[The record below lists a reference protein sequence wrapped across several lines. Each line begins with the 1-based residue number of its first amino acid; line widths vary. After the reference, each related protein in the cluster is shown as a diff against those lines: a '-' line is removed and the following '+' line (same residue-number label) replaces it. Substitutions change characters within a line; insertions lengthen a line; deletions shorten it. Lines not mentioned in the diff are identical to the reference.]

1 MRKRIISLLLAL
13 TMLIG
18 MVPMFAVTADAATT
32 HNPYHKDGAL
42 CYMLPYAYNA
52 MQWSSADYYIAHYNI
67 KHVYNYQNLKNSF
80 DKGIPQTL
88 ANALDNT
95 ANSTLTVVNEIFSFD
110 GEFTEQDL
118 YDYLLTSML
127 IGHAVSEAQGVEVK
141 DANKI
146 KDILNMTVDG
156 IEVSNGV
163 VFSGKLI
170 DLLRRF
176 DFSDAATATKTLES
190 INKKSTNVYKKLT
203 EKLPNGSFGSF
214 FTVLSCVLQTVEE
227 INEAYKLCAAYE
239 IIYEQLGDDAGL
251 VLQYMEL
258 STSDPLLK
266 AAISK
271 YERIVNSDSYW
282 NAVVATGL
290 IEGLNTTEEI
300 TVNILT
306 TVGRTL
312 LTAQLVAASSVWG
325 AFFIGYTIADLWLGI
340 SDYVECINE
349 IVRFSLLDK
358 TMLTTI
364 DSLERICTNNADK
377 QDSVKYCEAYVFAM
391 KMAWRLQ
398 TTELEKC
405 QEFFEKG
412 QRKGW
417 FGNYFKDKNNLE
429 QWNATIAYCLNSVAN
444 VRPSAFINNA
454 LDQYSRDLDLIGT
467 GYRITYN
474 LNGGT
479 WNTAGGNKKYNEPY
493 TIPNEAPT
501 KDGFTFTVWQLGD
514 DSYYSPGYE
523 LEASLNPCWCSRE
536 LVFTACWTDQDTITY
551 NANGGTGAPNSQKN
565 TEGNTTLSTKI
576 PTRKGYTFLGWD
588 ENKSA
593 KTPTYKY
600 EAGKTMVLTKDGDVT
615 LYAIWQKN
623 PVITYNANG
632 GSSVPA
638 SHENKGVLSK
648 TWPQWAGHTFVG
660 WSVKSTYQNGDQLY
674 APGASIDITRDI
686 TLYAIWN
693 TDPYVVKYDYNDG
706 SPIAP
711 EDIISV
717 PVTDKTIYTIGD
729 TKKNEENFKGWMY
742 QNPNGEYWW
751 TNGAWDNGKVSV
763 IQPDETIELTG
774 DLVLYAKWDY
784 FVHYHIDGQITHE
797 VVRDGEN
804 FVFRDAPVSDT
815 GKKFKEWKVTY
826 GDNTFSYHKAGSK
839 FELYEDITV
848 TPIWTDAV
856 TKPSATVTGLHS
868 YYEQGQTV
876 SVKITANNSGWFQLD
891 AGSNAGF
898 KVSDPAGNKASQSV
912 YVEESSESS
921 GNSLKCYTN
930 GNGYT
935 AKIYIPS
942 NCADGAY
949 PVELIVSN
957 GVYDPNTNSSVE
969 GTETSVVTETIM
981 IQIGDPEEDEEE
993 PSTYFLSYDLNYG
1006 SGTVP
1011 ATQKFKEY
1019 DHVVL
1024 ASESGFERV
1033 GYDFEGWC
1041 ENKNGSGKVYKAG
1054 KDYQFGESKLLY
1066 AKWEAI
1072 EDYGQLDIATQ
1083 VERYS
1088 NVYKPGETVAVF
1100 VHPKYSN
1107 HFHFSVANC
1116 PGFTLTSAS
1125 GYKNAVQ
1132 DVWVEKTSPDYN
1144 GKDETY
1150 TNGGMITV
1158 YIHIPSNC
1166 PDGEYTYVVRVAN
1179 GRRTGGGSDGDVI
1192 EKSGSFFV
1200 RASDK
1205 ADGITLSKNELTIH
1219 LGDERSLDATVEP
1232 YKIFNHYN
1240 KKTVSWKTSD
1250 KSVASID
1257 TKGNG
1262 VDIFGG
1268 KIGTATVTATV
1279 DNVSASCKVTVES
1292 CNYSQRDV
1300 RDRYLKS
1307 EATCDSPAVYYYVCS
1322 CGNTGS
1328 KTYTVGSA
1336 TNHRYSDWSVV
1347 VQPGE
1352 NTAGVEQRICSGC
1365 GAVEE
1370 STIPATGHTHTFSA
1384 EWSKDATNHWH
1395 VATCEHTNEVS
1406 EFGTHVYS
1414 DNTDAVCNTCGYER
1428 TIEQPDDPGHTVCV
1442 FDQEVIKAAT
1452 LKSPADCDDPAVYYK
1467 SCTCG
1472 AISTT
1477 ETFTYGTANGHSPTA
1492 WQTGETDHWK
1502 VCTVCTEEIVNSRDA
1517 HADNEG
1523 DNTCDT
1529 CGYDMSP
1536 AQPDDPEHTVHVYD
1550 REVIKAEALKSA
1562 ADCDDPVV
1570 YYKSCECGE
1579 VGTVE
1584 TFTYGTPNGHT
1595 PSGWQNNDDEHWKYC
1610 LICSDVIVGTK
1621 GYHADNA
1628 DDNRCDVCGYRMGG
1642 NGQHYWPSYNF
1653 PVLPTM
1659 PVQMPFTDVYRSD
1672 WFYDDVQNAWENDLI
1687 DGVTATS
1694 FRPNETLTVAQAIKL
1709 AAVLHQLDNMGY
1721 VTLFN
1726 GYTNWYDTYVDYAVE
1741 NGIIENKYASYTA
1754 DQMNAPISRNEFVHI
1769 FYGAMSYYSQWNFV
1783 ADNAV
1788 PDVKLGDKYASEI
1801 YTFYRAGILTGN
1813 DAAGTFAP
1821 NSSIKRS
1828 EVAAIL
1834 SRMYDSSVRKYI
1846 SLG

>member
-13 TMLIG
+13 SMLIG
-18 MVPMFAVTADAATT
+18 MVPMFAVTASANQTFEHNSDDCDMFPYAFLAQNTNSPNAYIASYNIIHGYGYKELRDLFNSGVPKTT
-32 HNPYHKDGAL
+32 RDNLNKSNNLSLIHAINAL
-42 CYMLPYAYNA
+42 LNLDFEFIDQDVYDYILIYMLVGGIVNDDSSMKEAYDEI
-52 MQWSSADYYIAHYNI
+52 SALLESHVELPTWEGSLHDYIR
-67 KHVYNYQNLKNSF
+67 
-80 DKGIPQTL
+80 DKGIDSTEQGIDVFGYI
-88 ANALDNT
+88 LDQSDFF
-95 ANSTLTVVNEIFSFD
+95 AKLFGDVGDDLEELSGLFLKLLSTLLKTAEE
-110 GEFTEQDL
+110 GTEL
-118 YDYLLTSML
+118 KNNLAAFY
-127 IGHAVSEAQGVEVK
+127 IIWK
-141 DANKI
+141 NC
-146 KDILNMTVDG
+146 G
-156 IEVSNGV
+156 IEA
-163 VFSGKLI
+163 K
-170 DLLRRF
+170 
-176 DFSDAATATKTLES
+176 
-190 INKKSTNVYKKLT
+190 
-203 EKLPNGSFGSF
+203 
-214 FTVLSCVLQTVEE
+214 TVLTWMLYENPDIE
-227 INEAYKLCAAYE
+227 PKLKSSIEKY
-239 IIYEQLGDDAGL
+239 
-251 VLQYMEL
+251 
-258 STSDPLLK
+258 LK
-266 AAISK
+266 
-271 YERIVNSDSYW
+271 
-282 NAVVATGL
+282 L
-290 IEGLNTTEEI
+290 
-300 TVNILT
+300 
-306 TVGRTL
+306 
-312 LTAQLVAASSVWG
+312 
-325 AFFIGYTIADLWLGI
+325 
-340 SDYVECINE
+340 
-349 IVRFSLLDK
+349 
-358 TMLTTI
+358 
-364 DSLERICTNNADK
+364 
-377 QDSVKYCEAYVFAM
+377 
-391 KMAWRLQ
+391 
-398 TTELEKC
+398 
-405 QEFFEKG
+405 FEKG
-412 QRKGW
+412 QIWELLEAVTIELRDSNNEIS
-417 FGNYFKDKNNLE
+417 GNYIRFAFDLLLGKFNEKWFKFGKIAGDSFEFVNLFASYGNKSDMAWEIVTLGDLE
-429 QWNATIAYCLNSVAN
+429 QALLNAMMWQEQYCG
-444 VRPSAFINNA
+444 NA
-454 LDQYSRDLDLIGT
+454 LELFSEKSKKEQQEKAETVALWGDAYALTMQMAYRLMNWELDKCAAWYEKYSDQWNDWKEAIASNRSRWSNAYIKSFLGQPTNRLSSMLPIVNE
-467 GYRITYN
+467 GYKISYN

-479 WNTAGGNKKYNEPY
+479 WNAAGGNKKYNEPY

-501 KDGFTFTVWQLGD
+501 KDGFTFTVWQMGD

-551 NANGGTGAPNSQKN
+551 NANGGTGAPNSQEN
-565 TEGNTTLSTKI
+565 TEGNTTLSAKI

-600 EAGKTMVLTKDGDVT
+600 EAGKSMVLTKDGDVT

-623 PVITYNANG
+623 PVIIYNANG
-632 GSSVPA
+632 GSSAPA

-660 WSVKSTYQNGDQLY
+660 WSVKSTYQDGDQLY
-674 APGASIDITRDI
+674 APGASIDLTGDI

-751 TNGAWDNGKVSV
+751 TNGVWDHGKVSV
-763 IQPDETIELTG
+763 IQPEETIGLTG
-774 DLVLYAKWDY
+774 NLVLYAKWDY

-797 VVRDGEN
+797 VVRDGED
-804 FVFRDAPVSDT
+804 FVFRNAPASES
-815 GKKFKEWKVTY
+815 GKSFKKWKVTY

-848 TPIWTDAV
+848 TPVWTDAAA
-856 TKPSATVTGLHS
+856 KPSATVTGLQS

-921 GNSLKCYTN
+921 GNSLKCYAN

-935 AKIYIPS
+935 VKIYIPS

-949 PVELIVSN
+949 PVELAVSN
-957 GVYDPNTNSSVE
+957 GLYDPDINASVE

-981 IQIGDPEEDEEE
+981 IQVGDPEEEEEE
-993 PSTYFLSYDLNYG
+993 PSTYFLCYDLNYG

-1011 ATQKFKEY
+1011 ATQKFKAY
-1019 DHVVL
+1019 DHIVL

-1033 GYDFEGWC
+1033 GYEFEGWC
-1041 ENKNGSGKVYKAG
+1041 ENENGTGKVYKAG

-1066 AKWEAI
+1066 AKWEEI
-1072 EDYGQLDIATQ
+1072 EDYGKLYVTSKM
-1083 VERYS
+1083 ERYS
-1088 NVYKPGETVAVF
+1088 GVYKPGESAAIVIAPDYT
-1100 VHPKYSN
+1100 N
-1107 HFHFSVANC
+1107 HLYVSVKNC
-1116 PGFTLTSAS
+1116 PGVTLT
-1125 GYKNAVQ
+1125 NAAGNTKAV
-1132 DVWVEKTSPDYN
+1132 DGIWVEKTSPDYDGTSATYSNN
-1144 GKDETY
+1144 GNLYVT
-1150 TNGGMITV
+1150 
-1158 YIHIPSNC
+1158 IHIPKNC
-1166 PDGEYTYVVRVAN
+1166 PDGEYTYIVRAAN
-1179 GRRTGGGSDGDVI
+1179 GRRSGDSSDGDVI
-1192 EKSGSFFV
+1192 EASGSFFV
-1200 RASDK
+1200 RSSDK
-1205 ADGITLSKNELTIH
+1205 ADGITLSKSELTIH

-1279 DNVSASCKVTVES
+1279 DDVSASCKVTVES

-1300 RDRYLKS
+1300 RDKYLKS

-1336 TNHRYSDWSVV
+1336 TNHSYSDWSVV

-1352 NTAGVEQRICSGC
+1352 NTVGVEQRICSNC

-1370 STIPATGHTHTFSA
+1370 STIPAIGHTHTFGA

-1395 VATCEHTNEVS
+1395 AATCEHTNEVFA
-1406 EFGTHVYS
+1406 FGAHVYS
-1414 DNTDAVCNTCGYER
+1414 DDADAVCNICSYER
-1428 TIEQPDDPGHTVCV
+1428 TVEQPEDPDEPEHTVCV
-1442 FDQEVIKAAT
+1442 FEQEVVKAEA
-1452 LKSPADCDDPAVYYK
+1452 LKSAADCDNAAVYYK

-1477 ETFTYGTANGHSPTA
+1477 ETFTYGSANGHTESD
-1492 WQTGETDHWK
+1492 WQKSNDEHWK
-1502 VCTVCTEEIVNSRDA
+1502 VCGVCTEEIANSRST
-1517 HADNEG
+1517 HADNDG
-1523 DNTCDT
+1523 NNACDI
-1529 CGYDMSP
+1529 CSYDMTP

-1562 ADCDDPVV
+1562 ADCDDPAV

-1610 LICSDVIVGTK
+1610 LICSDLIVGTK
-1621 GYHADNA
+1621 GSHADNA

-1694 FRPNETLTVAQAIKL
+1694 FRPYETLTVAQAIKL

-1721 VTLFN
+1721 VNLSN
-1726 GYTNWYDTYVDYAVE
+1726 GYTNWYDTYVDYAVD
-1741 NGIIENKYASYTA
+1741 NGIIENKYASYTMA
-1754 DQMNAPISRNEFVHI
+1754 QMNAPISRNEFVHI
-1769 FYGAMSYYSQWNFV
+1769 FYGAMSYYSQWNSV
-1783 ADNAV
+1783 ADNAI
-1788 PDVKLGDKYASEI
+1788 PDVKIGDKYADEI

-1813 DAAGTFAP
+1813 DAAGTFTP

-1834 SRMYDSSVRKYI
+1834 SRMYDSSARKYI